1 MTKRLNGSLAL
12 RRDNDYNYSKY
23 ASSFVPEKGE
33 VCLVDTTDQGLCAK
47 VGDGV
52 SSYGDLEFTN
62 LIFERVN
69 FQEKNAYVLGK
80 LVTPNLNK
88 IYIDIEN
95 PNNLYY
101 YNGFGYTLIGSHVS
115 TATPDTAGIVKLYKT
130 KGQNEDGT
138 MTQKAITDN
147 LNKKVEASVD
157 AEEELVIFN

>member
-1 MTKRLNGSLAL
+1 M
-12 RRDNDYNYSKY
+12 
-23 ASSFVPEKGE
+23 
-33 VCLVDTTDQGLCAK
+33 K

-62 LIFERVN
+62 LIFERVK
-69 FQEKNAYVLGK
+69 FQEKNAYALGK

-101 YNGFGYTLIGSHVS
+101 YNGFGYTLIGSQVL

-147 LNKKVEASVD
+147 LNKKVEASVN